1 MEATWLPLLGAN
13 AYVVL
18 SLCMGVRLLRL
29 GWRRGSVPELAVGIS
44 FVTGG
49 GLGAGLQVLS
59 QTRELLPPVYAGST
73 LAFSKLCV
81 YVAVL
86 AHGLFTWHVFRPDAA
101 WARRFFFLSVL
112 LWAAI
117 SIGYAL
123 AGGIVDANYSGA
135 WFWLE
140 FIAQAAIIAWSAFE
154 PLLYWTR
161 MRRRLRFGLA
171 DPVVANRFLLWGGA
185 LSLGLLAAAVNP
197 VIHALPGHSWTRPL
211 IGVASGLA
219 TAAAGLT
226 WLTFFPSAAYL
237 DRVRRRAARA
247 GAAGR
252 SSPSP

>member
-1 MEATWLPLLGAN
+1 MAATWLPLLGASG
-13 AYVVL
+13 YVAL
-18 SLCMGVRLLRL
+18 SLAMGVRLLRL
-29 GWRRGSVPELAVGIS
+29 GWRHGSVPELAVGIS

-101 WARRFFFLSVL
+101 WARRFFFLSVV

-117 SIGYAL
+117 SIGYAV
-123 AGGIVDANYSGA
+123 AGGIVDADYSGP

-140 FIAQAAIIAWSAFE
+140 FAAQASIIAWSAFE
-154 PLLYWTR
+154 PLLYWRR
-161 MRRRLRFGLA
+161 MRRRLRLGLA
-171 DPVVANRFLLWGGA
+171 DPVVANRFLLWGTA
-185 LSLGLLAAAVNP
+185 LCLGLLAATVNP
-197 VIHALPGHSWTRPL
+197 VIHAVPREGWTRPL
-211 IGVASGLA
+211 IGVASALA
-219 TAAAGLT
+219 TAAAACT
-226 WLTFFPSAAYL
+226 WLTFFPPPAYL
-237 DRVRRRAARA
+237 SWVRGRGARA